1 LSLTLDAYLELLD
14 WTGRQLHPDKK
25 GVIPATTPPILER
38 LGINATGWLDLI
50 DNLCKWFGVA
60 VGRVEQLE
68 QEATRVG
75 RNWLWR
81 RREMAAVYELK

>member
-1 LSLTLDAYLELLD
+1 M
-14 WTGRQLHPDKK
+14 
-25 GVIPATTPPILER
+25 ER
-38 LGINATGWLDLI
+38 LGIKVIGWLDLV

-81 RREMAAVYELK
+81 RREMAAVYEPK

>member
-1 LSLTLDAYLELLD
+1 MTLDAYLELLD

-25 GVIPATTPPILER
+25 GAIPATAPPILER
-38 LGINATGWLDLI
+38 LGIKVIGWLDLV
-50 DNLCKWFGVA
+50 DNLGKWFGVA

-81 RREMAAVYELK
+81 RREMAAAFEPK